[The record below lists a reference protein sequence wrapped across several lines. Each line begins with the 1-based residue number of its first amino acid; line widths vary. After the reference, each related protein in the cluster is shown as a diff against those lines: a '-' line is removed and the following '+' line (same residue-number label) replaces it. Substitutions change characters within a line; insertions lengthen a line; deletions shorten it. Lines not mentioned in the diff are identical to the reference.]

1 MRSTSVQAQFI
12 GGSHFDGTDSLVAT
26 WSGKGPAVS
35 VGFAALGMNPPNLQN
50 LVGVVQ
56 LILGS
61 SSACA
66 WVMEDDRWTI
76 IPNSEAEGDGL
87 CQVLYYRKFQAGE
100 HPPYRFRWF
109 TPLTYDVRTYVI
121 SNVSGVDVASNN
133 SGSGTTL
140 TARGVT
146 TTGHRRLPNGLL
158 CEYWIAR
165 LDVAFQHGNSSP
177 K

>member
-1 MRSTSVQAQFI
+1 
-12 GGSHFDGTDSLVAT
+12 
-26 WSGKGPAVS
+26 
-35 VGFAALGMNPPNLQN
+35 MNPPNLQN

-66 WVMEDDRWTI
+66 WVMEDDRWTL

-140 TARGVT
+140 ARSEDTTMFVSRGVGT
-146 TTGHRRLPNGLL
+146 VYVPVRINCPP
-158 CEYWIAR
+158 E
-165 LDVAFQHGNSSP
+165 VAVLTLQP
-177 K
+177 AEA